1 MVNGSGGETAVP
13 ASRVGWIGTGR
24 MGHPMASRLLAAGVD
39 LHVWNRT
46 RARAAGLVRQG
57 ATLVDGPAAL
67 ADRDVV
73 FTMVGADADLLDVT
87 LGAGGLLAGDPPAG
101 DQGPRYLVD
110 ASTVSAAASAEVREV
125 AVARGCTLLAAPV
138 SGNPRVVLAGRLSVA
153 VSGPR
158 RAFDAVAP
166 LLRLLGP
173 AVTYVGEGDTARL
186 VKLAHNLVLGVLTQA
201 LAETAVLA
209 ERAGVPRAAYLE
221 FLNSSVLGSVF
232 TRYKTPALVRLE
244 LAPTFTT
251 ELLAKDLDLGLA
263 AGRALGVPLPVAAA
277 TQQLV
282 RAALGRG
289 HGGEDFAA
297 LLIEQARSAGL
308 EPVPEDVE
316 VDDGLDS

>member
-1 MVNGSGGETAVP
+1 
-13 ASRVGWIGTGR
+13 

-57 ATLVDGPAAL
+57 ATLVGGPAAL
-67 ADRDVV
+67 ADHEVV

-87 LGAGGLLAGDPPAG
+87 LGAGGLLAGDPPDGDPLAG
-101 DQGPRYLVD
+101 GPSAGGPPARAQGPRYLVD
-110 ASTVSAAASAEVREV
+110 ASTVSAAASAEVRE
-125 AVARGCTLLAAPV
+125 AAAAHGRTLLAAPV

-158 RAFDAVAP
+158 PAFDAVVP
-166 LLRLLGP
+166 LLRLLGS

-209 ERAGVPRAAYLE
+209 ERAGVSRAAYLE

-263 AGRALGVPLPVAAA
+263 AGRELGVPLPVAAA

-282 RAALGRG
+282 RAAVGRG

>member
-1 MVNGSGGETAVP
+1 MVSGSGVA
-13 ASRVGWIGTGR
+13 AFRVGWIGTGR
-24 MGHPMASRLLAAGVD
+24 MGHPMAARLLAAGVD

-46 RARAAGLVRQG
+46 AARAAGLVRQG
-57 ATLVDGPAAL
+57 ATLVGGPADL
-67 ADRDVV
+67 AGRDVV
-73 FTMVGADADLLDVT
+73 FTMVGADDDLRAVT
-87 LGAGGLLAGDPPAG
+87 LGEGGLLAGDGAPA
-101 DQGPRYLVD
+101 YLVD
-110 ASTVSAAASAEVREV
+110 ASTVSAEASAEVRE
-125 AVARGCTLLAAPV
+125 AAAARGCTLLAAPV

-158 RAFDAVAP
+158 EAYESVAP
-166 LLRLLGP
+166 LLGRLGS
-173 AVTYVGEGDTARL
+173 AVTYVGEGDAARL
-186 VKLAHNLVLGVLTQA
+186 VKLAHNLVLGVVTQA

-232 TRYKTPALVRLE
+232 SRYKTPALVRLD

-263 AGRALGVPLPVAAA
+263 AGRALGVPLPVSAA

-289 HGGEDFAA
+289 HGAEDFAA
-297 LLIEQARSAGL
+297 LLVEQARSAGL

-316 VDDGLDS
+316 VDDGLGA